1 MLGKVQSAD
10 HALAAPLDAA
20 TAASL
25 ILGTK
30 AGTDAFRL
38 AVDRSATSYAATSRA
53 SSRACIAAFRT
64 RS

>member
-38 AVDRSATSYAATSRA
+38 AVELSATSYAAIPRA
-53 SSRACIAAFRT
+53 SSRVRLTAFRT